1 MASSYIF
8 KHGKENLWYDPI
20 KVVVF
25 EMRTSSGI
33 NLGTLDMANMGW
45 KLQTYVHP
53 KTNWVY
59 VYSEYL
65 DYMAFLIDIWFLL
78 LLLKLES

>member
-8 KHGKENLWYDPI
+8 KHGEENLWYDPI

-33 NLGTLDMANMGW
+33 NLGTLDMASMG
-45 KLQTYVHP
+45 
-53 KTNWVY
+53 
-59 VYSEYL
+59 
-65 DYMAFLIDIWFLL
+65 
-78 LLLKLES
+78 